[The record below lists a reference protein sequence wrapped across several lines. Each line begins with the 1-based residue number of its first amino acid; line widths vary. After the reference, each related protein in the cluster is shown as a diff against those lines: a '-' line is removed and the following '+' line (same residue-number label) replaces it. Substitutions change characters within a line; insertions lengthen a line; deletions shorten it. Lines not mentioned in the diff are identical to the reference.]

1 MIAQIID
8 RTRGFLREWN
18 NRVYFRRCAWTHKCR
33 VRQDAGSDPKKIP
46 CTVKDQARA
55 RQSCEKYGPITGF
68 TLLEIMVVLVIIG
81 VIFSFA
87 VLSMGGDKY
96 AEAMEREVRRLATV
110 VDMASDEAVLLG
122 EEVAIRFFDDGYE
135 FLVLQNNIWLAPG
148 DGNLMKMHSLPDGIG
163 LQLEVENDLPVFPP
177 DDKEE
182 KDEAE
187 DADPDTPP
195 QVYLLSS
202 GEVTPFSVTFRAEQS
217 DVRYH
222 LKVSLMG
229 DPSWEQERAF

>member
-1 MIAQIID
+1 MTSATGISIKRINHPLIC
-8 RTRGFLREWN
+8 TRPP
-18 NRVYFRRCAWTHKCR
+18 A
-33 VRQDAGSDPKKIP
+33 
-46 CTVKDQARA
+46 
-55 RQSCEKYGPITGF
+55 GF
-68 TLLEIMVVLVIIG
+68 TLLELMVVLVIIG

-96 AEAMEREVRRLATV
+96 VEAMEREARRLATV

-135 FLVLQNNIWLAPG
+135 FLILQNNIWLASG

-163 LQLEVENDLPVFPP
+163 LQLEVENDLPVFPG
-177 DDKEE
+177 DE
-182 KDEAE
+182 KDEAIE
-187 DADPDTPP
+187 DADQDSPP

-222 LKVSLMG
+222 LKVSVMG
-229 DPSWEQERAF
+229 ETSWEQERAF